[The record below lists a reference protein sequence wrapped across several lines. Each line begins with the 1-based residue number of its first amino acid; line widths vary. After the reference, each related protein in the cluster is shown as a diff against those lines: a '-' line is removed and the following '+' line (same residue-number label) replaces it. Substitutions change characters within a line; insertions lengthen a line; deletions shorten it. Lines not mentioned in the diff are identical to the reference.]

1 METTTATRL
10 AWITTAEAAALGSA
24 ESEVLVT
31 TGAIGDEHDPRY
43 DIIERYSLGAYATL
57 QDGRL
62 RLASEG
68 WRVGEEVEL
77 PADTE
82 LDAGHYLLNV
92 EKI

>member
-1 METTTATRL
+1 METTTAARL
-10 AWITTAEAAALGSA
+10 AWITTAEAAALGGA
-24 ESEVLVT
+24 DSEVVIT
-31 TGAIGDEHDPRY
+31 SGAIEEEGDTRY
-43 DIIERYSLGAYATL
+43 DILERYRLGAYATL

-77 PADTE
+77 PAGTE
-82 LDAGHYLLNV
+82 LDAGHYLLSI